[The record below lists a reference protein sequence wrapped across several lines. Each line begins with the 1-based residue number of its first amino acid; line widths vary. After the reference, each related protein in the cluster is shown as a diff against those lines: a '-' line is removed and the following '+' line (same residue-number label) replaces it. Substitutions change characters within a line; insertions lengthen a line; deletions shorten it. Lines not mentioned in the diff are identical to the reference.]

1 MSGNILDK
9 LNMPT
14 IMTKH
19 QKNIPPTSPNDAIG
33 RGELGYRS
41 IYQRLTENL
50 SGLVYRVHIR
60 QNNQMEFLNDQTTRI
75 TGYTVEELSGGKV
88 CGIDPLIHP
97 DDRQQVVQEVKQ
109 ALDEH
114 RSFSVEYRLQHKDG
128 GLRHLSER
136 GLPVYG
142 DDDSPLFIDG
152 VIFDVTKHRQ
162 TEDQLHQLN
171 LLNAQIISSAGE
183 GIIVYGQDLHYLA
196 WNPCMERISGKKASE
211 VLGRHPLEVFP
222 FLADAGVIAR
232 LEKTLN
238 GELCPPIEFPNLADT
253 GVIGWTSDTNSPLRN
268 AKGEII
274 GVIGIVRDITA
285 SHQAEADLR
294 QSREKFRTLYD
305 ETPAMLHSID
315 RFGVLIDVNNYWLKI
330 MGYERSEVLGRKVID
345 FYSEISRR
353 YALEVIQPAFFR
365 DGFCKDVSFQFV
377 KKNGEL
383 LDVLLSAS
391 SERDADG
398 NVIRSRAVIED
409 ITERKRK
416 EKQLNQSE
424 QLNRS
429 ILDNVDE
436 GFVLIDREYR
446 VLSANKAY
454 CRQNKAGDQDV
465 IGRYCYEV
473 AKQYN
478 RPCYEYGEGCV
489 IKHVFATGKPFHSV
503 HTQED
508 FRGEIRHV
516 ETRGIPLVDDAGNL
530 TSAIKVIHD
539 VTDRYRLETE
549 QIKTDKLES
558 IGTLAGGIA
567 HDFNNLLQGVF
578 GYLSMAKL
586 AIDNKTEA
594 LAALEQAE
602 KALGLSTKLTMQF
615 LTFSKG
621 GKPMR
626 NRAEIR
632 SIIEN
637 AALFALSGS
646 RCERCLNLE
655 EGLWQAKVDEGQISQ
670 VIQNIVL
677 NAAQAM
683 AEGGRIEVLAR
694 NVQATDNDLPTEL
707 AAGDY
712 VAISISDNGPGIP
725 PQLLGKIFDPYF
737 TTKEKGSGLGL
748 ATSYSIIRNHDG
760 LIKVHSEA
768 GKGTTFLVWLPAIR
782 GESSKIVSQPVA
794 ATLAVAGKRSG
805 KILLMDDDPIIR
817 DVAGQMIKAIGH
829 EVEFAEHGDE
839 AIAMYRVALESG
851 SPFAVVILDL
861 TIRGGMGGV
870 DTLHQLMALDS
881 GVKAVVSSGYS
892 DNSTLAEYRKLGFI
906 LCLHKPYS
914 LKELKN
920 TLDSLG

>member
-1 MSGNILDK
+1 
-9 LNMPT
+9 
-14 IMTKH
+14 
-19 QKNIPPTSPNDAIG
+19 
-33 RGELGYRS
+33 
-41 IYQRLTENL
+41 
-50 SGLVYRVHIR
+50 
-60 QNNQMEFLNDQTTRI
+60 MEFLNDQTTRI
-75 TGYTVEELSGGKV
+75 TGYTDEELSGGKV
-88 CGIDPLIHP
+88 CGLDPLIHP
-97 DDRQQVVQEVKQ
+97 DDRQQVVLEVKQ
-109 ALDEH
+109 ALAEK
-114 RSFSVEYRLQHKDG
+114 RPFSVEYRLQHKDG
-128 GLRHLSER
+128 GLRHLSEQ

-142 DDDSPLFIDG
+142 DDGTPLFIDG
-152 VIFDVTKHRQ
+152 LIFDVTEHRQ
-162 TEDQLHQLN
+162 KEEQLHQLN
-171 LLNAQIISSAGE
+171 LLNAQIINSAGE
-183 GIIVYGQDLHYLA
+183 GIIVYGQDLRYLA

-232 LEKTLN
+232 LEKTLQ
-238 GELCPPIEFPNLADT
+238 GEICPPLEFPNLAGT
-253 GVIGWTSDTNSPLRN
+253 GGLGWASDNNSPLRN
-268 AKGEII
+268 AKGEIV

-285 SHQAEADLR
+285 SQQAEAELR
-294 QSREKFRTLYD
+294 RSREKFRTLYD

-315 RFGVLIDVNNYWLKI
+315 RCGVVIDVNNYWLKT
-330 MGYERSEVLGRKVID
+330 MGYARDEVIGRKVTD
-345 FYSEISRR
+345 FYSESSRR

-365 DGFCKDVSFQFV
+365 DGFCKDVSFEFV
-377 KKNGEL
+377 TKNGDL

-391 SERDADG
+391 SERDAAG
-398 NVIRSRAVIED
+398 NVIRSRALIEN
-409 ITERKRK
+409 ITERKRQ
-416 EKQLNQSE
+416 EKQLIQSE

-436 GFVLIDREYR
+436 GFVLIDRDYR

-454 CRQNKAGDQDV
+454 CRQNKAGDQEV

-489 IKHVFATGKPFHSV
+489 IKHVFANGKPFHSV

-516 ETRGIPLVDDAGNL
+516 ETRGIPLFDEAGNL
-530 TSAIKVIHD
+530 TSAIKVILD

-549 QIKTDKLES
+549 QIKIDKLES

-621 GKPMR
+621 GKPVR

-632 SIIEN
+632 SIIDN
-637 AALFALSGS
+637 AVKFALSGS
-646 RCERCLNLE
+646 RCECRLQVA

-683 AEGGRIEVLAR
+683 AEGGRIEVVAR
-694 NVQATDNDLPTEL
+694 NVQAADNDLPPEL

-712 VAISISDNGPGIP
+712 VEISISDNGPGIP

-748 ATSYSIIRNHDG
+748 ATSYSIVRNHNG
-760 LIKVHSEA
+760 LIKVHSETDR
-768 GKGTTFLVWLPAIR
+768 GTTFLLWLPAIR
-782 GESSKIVSQPVA
+782 GESSKGQSPPVA
-794 ATLAVAGKRSG
+794 AALAVAGKKQR
-805 KILLMDDDPIIR
+805 KILLMDDDPVIR
-817 DVAGQMIKAIGH
+817 DVAGRMIKAIGH
-829 EVEFAEHGDE
+829 EVEFAEHGEE
-839 AIAMYRVALESG
+839 ALAKYRLALESG

-861 TIRGGMGGV
+861 TIRGGMGGG
-870 DTLHQLMALDS
+870 DTLRQLMELDA
-881 GVKAVVSSGYS
+881 GVKAVVSSGYA
-892 DNSTLAEYRKLGFI
+892 DNSTIAEYQKLGFTS
-906 LCLHKPYS
+906 CLHKPYS
-914 LKELKN
+914 LNELRE
-920 TLDSLG
+920 TLNALED